1 MNQPRD
7 KGLNGNEKIEQAV
20 AALQQEPTQEQL
32 AHTLTVIRRR
42 IKEHGQLVVAVEPN
56 LGSEQMQLRA
66 IRTADG
72 ASWWYAFTSFDE
84 EMKGAEPVQS
94 TFLADME
101 KLFDAALSVPEI
113 SGIILNPWNR
123 TIQLD
128 KTLIRIIKGAC
139 VRTANLRYMEETKMF
154 RPMRRASRAIPEEAA
169 KHLLQQSRRGVL
181 AVNGDNGYPFAIPVN
196 YYYDQEHDK
205 IYFHGAKSGQKVDAL
220 KQNDKVCF
228 TVYGNEH
235 FEPGDWAPYVQ
246 STVVFGRC
254 HLIDDAAATEARVR
268 ELGMK
273 YYPGKEEVEKEIA
286 LDIKAVQLYEITIEH
301 LTGKQIQEK

>member
-94 TFLADME
+94 IFLVDME
-101 KLFDAALSVPEI
+101 KLFDAALAVPEI

-128 KTLIRIIKGAC
+128 KTLIRIIKGA
-139 VRTANLRYMEETKMF
+139 
-154 RPMRRASRAIPEEAA
+154 
-169 KHLLQQSRRGVL
+169 
-181 AVNGDNGYPFAIPVN
+181 
-196 YYYDQEHDK
+196 
-205 IYFHGAKSGQKVDAL
+205 
-220 KQNDKVCF
+220 
-228 TVYGNEH
+228 
-235 FEPGDWAPYVQ
+235 
-246 STVVFGRC
+246 
-254 HLIDDAAATEARVR
+254 
-268 ELGMK
+268 
-273 YYPGKEEVEKEIA
+273 
-286 LDIKAVQLYEITIEH
+286 
-301 LTGKQIQEK
+301 